1 MWPVHLWFCG
11 KSFSFLFGEN
21 LVVWI
26 HHNIISNIFW
36 GVLWTSLRPNSTV
49 LPQALGIQSRPPH
62 PRGLFLGGNLAVLES
77 SFQAKRPESGRIL
90 VINGHSCKQCRSMPS
105 RSGVLLPQPW
115 SANVL
120 MCFFS
125 LQYSVV
131 PNVWGELFQSLGFL
145 IFDPWSDGKTA
156 VVKICGAI
164 CGSGNKVAKARCQH
178 SSLLGIVTAL
188 ASFCLPLLN
197 AYHKSSQLTS
207 NSANIPPAG
216 CDKAGWSVRPHVLV
230 LYEQL
235 LEQGESKCDWY
246 GFVNGGYPQMAI
258 FQYGKWGFKPNLGPY
273 VQTSLASLEDGRWQA
288 HGLNV
293 SMAMIQR
300 NCLVDIHIA
309 YHQVPQKIA
318 TGSSPQKERR

>member
-1 MWPVHLWFCG
+1 MATVASNVILCQVAPGCCCHSHDQQKSSNVCFSACNIAWFQTC
-11 KSFSFLFGEN
+11 GEN
-21 LVVWI
+21 D
-26 HHNIISNIFW
+26 F
-36 GVLWTSLRPNSTV
+36 R
-49 LPQALGIQSRPPH
+49 
-62 PRGLFLGGNLAVLES
+62 
-77 SFQAKRPESGRIL
+77 
-90 VINGHSCKQCRSMPS
+90 
-105 RSGVLLPQPW
+105 
-115 SANVL
+115 
-120 MCFFS
+120 
-125 LQYSVV
+125 
-131 PNVWGELFQSLGFL
+131 VWGFWFLTHEVMEKRRWWKSAGQSL
-145 IFDPWSDGKTA
+145 DPATKWPNPG
-156 VVKICGAI
+156 
-164 CGSGNKVAKARCQH
+164 CQL

-207 NSANIPPAG
+207 NSATIPLAG
-216 CDKAGWSVRPHVLV
+216 CDKAGWSDVVRPHVLV

-273 VQTSLASLEDGRWQA
+273 FQTSLASLEDGRWQA
-288 HGLNV
+288 RGLNV